1 MSMLEKFQ
9 AYINR
14 CHLIAESDHL
24 ILALSGGIDSV
35 VLADLLLKTKA
46 NFVMA
51 HCNFHLRGEESDG
64 DEQFVRGFAE
74 RNGVQCFV
82 KHFETEKYAADQGIS
97 IEMAARELRYAWFE
111 ELRQQFGY
119 DKIAVAHHADDQA
132 ETFFINL
139 LRGAGLRGLKGMQPQ
154 NGVIIRPLLW
164 ASREQIHQYAL
175 ENQIQWREDHTNAE
189 SVYLRNK
196 IRNQLL
202 PVFDEL
208 QPDAR
213 QGLYKSLEH
222 LSSENELYRELLKE
236 KLSCLVEEQDG
247 VSVIARRNDEAIQ
260 TNKSFHVSLDCFVPR
275 NDAKRLSE
283 AKVPEPAVPE
293 ANRRVEGP
301 TSYQL
306 LFEWLR
312 QFGFNTDQ
320 CKFIFDAMET
330 GIGNKYYSP
339 THQLVIGRD
348 ELQLSEIKSVSDEEI
363 RIEIGKEEILSPI
376 RLRFVRFE
384 RTPDFFIDKSPNVA
398 QLDFDKVHFPLT
410 LRHWHHGDRFHPLG
424 MKGSKLL
431 SDFFV
436 DQKFTEAQKEN
447 VFLLVSADDE
457 ILWVVGY
464 RIDDRYKVTSETK
477 SIYQCSWVR

>member
-111 ELRQQFGY
+111 KLRQQFGY

-208 QPDAR
+208 HPEAR
-213 QGLYKSLEH
+213 QGLYNSLEH
-222 LSSENELYRELLKE
+222 LSSENELFRDLLNE
-236 KLSCLVEEQDG
+236 RLAQIVERQGD
-247 VSVIARRNDEAIQ
+247 VMTVKYS
-260 TNKSFHVSLDCFVPR
+260 SLLTPHSS
-275 NDAKRLSE
+275 L
-283 AKVPEPAVPE
+283 
-293 ANRRVEGP
+293 
-301 TSYQL
+301 QL

-312 QFGFNTDQ
+312 QYNFNTDQ
-320 CKFIFDAMET
+320 CHFIFDAMET

-436 DQKFTEAQKEN
+436 DQKFTEWQKQN
-447 VFLLVSADDE
+447 VWLLASADDV